1 MRKGITK
8 GGLAVAGAELADQM
22 GFEGVTVAA
31 LARHFDV
38 KPASL
43 YSHVLSTAD
52 LKISVALLALEELA
66 DRASDAVAG
75 RAGKDALIG
84 LADSFRSYARDH
96 PGRFAAT
103 ELKLDHESAK
113 KSAGFRHARLLRAMM
128 REYGL
133 TEINQIHAVR
143 WFGSTVRGFIAL
155 EMSGSFDHSAPEAEE
170 SWYRILE
177 TLDTTFRH
185 WPGQ

>member
-1 MRKGITK
+1 MRRGVTK
-8 GGLAVAGAELADQM
+8 AGLALAGAELADQI
-22 GFEGVTVAA
+22 GLQGVTVAA

-52 LKISVALLALEELA
+52 LKTGVALLALEELA
-66 DRASDAVAG
+66 DRASDAIAG
-75 RAGKDALIG
+75 RAGKDALMA
-84 LADSFRSYARDH
+84 LADSFRDYARDH

-103 ELKLDHESAK
+103 ELRLDQESAK
-113 KSAGFRHARLLRAMM
+113 KSAGWRHARFLGAIM
-128 REYGL
+128 REYRL
-133 TEINQIHAVR
+133 TEINQVHAVR
-143 WFGSTVRGFIAL
+143 LFGSTIRGFIAL
-155 EMSGSFDHSAPEAEE
+155 EMSGSFDHSAPDAEE

-177 TLDTTFRH
+177 TLDATFSH